1 MASTGVGA
9 ACTERREACA
19 VARHAIPKEP
29 LAREIRRLVMEKE
42 LSQAKAA
49 ALVGD
54 AASELSLLLSGE
66 FRGFSV
72 DRVVRTL
79 LRLGREVEIV
89 VRPAG
94 GRRAKHATV
103 RIVSASRRRV
113 S

>member
-1 MASTGVGA
+1 
-9 ACTERREACA
+9 
-19 VARHAIPKEP
+19 
-29 LAREIRRLVMEKE
+29 MEKE

-66 FRGFSV
+66 LRGFSV
-72 DRVVRTL
+72 DRLVRTL